1 MSDPQEYLGSP
12 VEFFGETFH
21 LAPGEDYQWEMLEFA
36 DAAVGGADSGTLAGQ
51 AAVYRLLK
59 AAIIDPEWSRFQA
72 TARRNKAEVQEHLMP
87 IVVLAFTQKIERPTG
102 RPSGSSAGPQLT
114 PESSEVDSYSRV
126 IAREEAS
133 GRADR
138 AVMVQMAREGSQQA

>member
-1 MSDPQEYLGSP
+1 MSDAQEMGTP
-12 VEFFGETFH
+12 IEFFGETFH

-36 DAAVGGADSGTLAGQ
+36 DAAMGGADSGTLAGV

-59 AAIIDPEWSRFQA
+59 AAISDADWPSFQA
-72 TARRNKAEVQEHLMP
+72 SARRNKAGVQEHLMP
-87 IVVLAFTQKIERPTG
+87 IVVLAFTQKVERPTG
-102 RPSGSSAGPQLT
+102 RPSAFSGGPQLT

-126 IAREEAS
+126 MAREEAS

-138 AVMVQMAREGSQQA
+138 ALMVKMAREGSQQD